1 MLRFS
6 YTLVFLV
13 VGLGFFA
20 QGQYKPKTKRKDFF
34 GGQEMQS
41 RQPSNIGLSLNL
53 GPTFTMASTTKLPS
67 SITSSN
73 SQAGK
78 IGGNVEIGL
87 AHYNMKSPKY
97 SFGRIVDYFDYGVG
111 FNYYRG
117 TENTS
122 IALHDETGR
131 ETGESASGEGN
142 LANGYVA
149 GRFSVHKLIYF
160 KKTPFFLD
168 NYLGANGGFLVLEKD
183 RTYTNMNPTN
193 QYFSKALNVNLHY
206 GLGLG
211 IRLKKGSYL
220 TPGVYVPILAFEEF
234 GKEAIH
240 WFSSRYYPLT
250 CQIKWVYLLNK
261 KRSKT
266 GCTTNGSD
274 DDKKKNKEFMQN
286 K

>member
-1 MLRFS
+1 MSKLNLSFLSLILAFS
-6 YTLVFLV
+6 FSLH
-13 VGLGFFA
+13 
-20 QGQYKPKTKRKDFF
+20 GQYVPKKKKKDFF
-34 GGQEMQS
+34 GGQQDLS
-41 RQPSNIGLSLNL
+41 RQPSNIGLSLNI
-53 GPTFTMASTTKLPS
+53 GPTFTMASSNKIAST
-67 SITSSN
+67 ITSSN

-78 IGGNVEIGL
+78 IGGNFEIGL
-87 AHYNMKSPKY
+87 THYNMKSPKY

-117 TENTS
+117 TENTN
-122 IALHDETGR
+122 IALLDETGR
-131 ETGESASGEGN
+131 ETGESASGDGN

-149 GRFSVHKLIYF
+149 GRFSVHKLIYI

-168 NYLGANGGFLVLEKD
+168 NYLGANAGFLVLEKD
-183 RTYTNMNPTN
+183 RTYANMNPTN
-193 QYFSKALNVNLHY
+193 SYFSSSLNVSLHY

-220 TPGVYVPILAFEEF
+220 TPGVYIPILALEEF
-234 GKEAIH
+234 GKESIH

-274 DDKKKNKEFMQN
+274 EDKKKNKEYMQR
-286 K
+286 

>member
-1 MLRFS
+1 MLKFS
-6 YTLVFLV
+6 YTLVFLF
-13 VGLGFFA
+13 LGFGVFA
-20 QGQYKPKTKRKDFF
+20 QGQYKRKTKKKDFF
-34 GGQEMQS
+34 GGQQDLS

-53 GPTFTMASTTKLPS
+53 GPTFTMASANKIQS

-73 SQAGK
+73 EQAGK
-78 IGGNVEIGL
+78 IGGNFEIGL

-117 TENTS
+117 TENMN
-122 IALHDETGR
+122 IALLDSLGR
-131 ETGESASGEGN
+131 ETGESAIGEGN

-149 GRFSVHKLIYF
+149 GRFSVHKLIYI

-168 NYLGANGGFLVLEKD
+168 NYLGVNAGFLVLEKD
-183 RTYTNMNPTN
+183 RNYANMNATN
-193 QYFSKALNVNLHY
+193 QYFSKALNVSLHY

-274 DDKKKNKEFMQN
+274 EDKKKNKEFMQN